1 MKNLLILITFVLFT
15 FSCQIEQKDELTTL
29 KEEVMAMHDEVMPKM
44 SELRYTQKALM
55 LQVDSLMSSDSLRSA
70 TLIGASNE
78 IIAANEAMMN
88 WMRNYEPDYQGTKEE
103 IISYLEQQKEAIQKV
118 KNDMERSLENGKQLL
133 VVE

>member
-1 MKNLLILITFVLFT
+1 MKNLLILITFVLLT
-15 FSCQIEQKDELTTL
+15 FSCQIEQKDELATL